1 MLASCARHTGGV
13 TSYGR
18 SVITIAA
25 TGAGFM
31 AASIAVGG
39 FIVHVGPALTGKD
52 EARVRAATVI
62 GGLGGLAVAVLVIVG
77 SVFF

>member
-1 MLASCARHTGGV
+1 
-13 TSYGR
+13 
-18 SVITIAA
+18 
-25 TGAGFM
+25 M

-39 FIVHVGPALTGKD
+39 FIAHVGPALAGED
-52 EARVRAATVI
+52 ETKVRAATVI